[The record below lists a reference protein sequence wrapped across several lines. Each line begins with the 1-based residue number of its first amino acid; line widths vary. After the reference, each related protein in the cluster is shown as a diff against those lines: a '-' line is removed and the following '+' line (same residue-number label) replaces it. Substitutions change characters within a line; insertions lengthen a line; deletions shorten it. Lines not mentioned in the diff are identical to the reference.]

1 VTKFSYI
8 LSILFV
14 CCILCSCNDDL
25 ASAGAGALT
34 SDEEVRVRVKTLT
47 DIQSST
53 IDSVPGFSITQTPDS
68 FLLGE
73 CNTEVWA
80 TIKADIMTQFA
91 CPEGFTYPQDISPE
105 YTTQVDSVAL
115 MMSYSSWFAEGNSPL
130 RISVY
135 EMDKK
140 TFEYT
145 GTYTSQ
151 EDINE
156 YWSKADST
164 HVVVADQTVVAAT
177 PSDSVYSEANS
188 KYVPL
193 IRFTMNKRFVD
204 KMNAV
209 RRFPSQSDFNHNIL
223 KGLYITTTAGAST
236 ALYINNIQLVIY
248 YHYYYEQSPGSGI
261 YQKVDH
267 TKYLYANNEV
277 RQVNR
282 YSFPYKEVV
291 INAMKKQE
299 DSINYVVSPSYVFT
313 QVNMPTSRYVDTI
326 ISSLI
331 TDRGDTLQPYINK
344 AVMRVDVL
352 NVNAKST
359 TSDKWAD
366 PASDMLLIHKDS
378 LASFFATNHLPSSD
392 YCLLATL
399 TTSLNDDKQ
408 TYSYHYDFDVSTLL
422 YNEVHKRMAHGESKD
437 VEMVMIPVFVEYAT
451 TSTAVVVSKIN
462 INQTITFTTLRS
474 AQHEINPLD
483 IDVVYSGFTINSIH

>member
-1 VTKFSYI
+1 MTRFSYI
-8 LSILFV
+8 LSILLF
-14 CCILCSCNDDL
+14 CCLLCGCSDDII
-25 ASAGAGALT
+25 SAGAGALAN
-34 SDEEVRVRVKTLT
+34 DEEVRVRVKTLS
-47 DIQSST
+47 DIHSTT
-53 IDSVPGFSITQTPDS
+53 IDTVPGFVIAQTPDS

-73 CNTEVWA
+73 CNTETWA

-91 CPEGFTYPQDISPE
+91 CPEGFTYPQDISPD
-105 YTTQVDSVAL
+105 YTTQIDSVAL
-115 MMSYSSWFAEGNSPL
+115 MMSYNTWFAEGNSPL

-156 YWSKADST
+156 YWSRNDST
-164 HVVVADQTVVAAT
+164 HVVVADQTVVAAQPT
-177 PSDSVYSEANS
+177 DSVYSNATS
-188 KYVPL
+188 TYVPL
-193 IRFTMNKRFVD
+193 IRFMMNQQFVD
-204 KMNAV
+204 KMNKV
-209 RRFPSQSDFNHNIL
+209 RQFPSQRDFNHNIL

-248 YHYYYEQSPGSGI
+248 YHYYYEQSPGSGV

-267 TKYLYANNEV
+267 SKYLYANSEV

-291 INAMKKQE
+291 MAQMKKQE
-299 DSINYVVSPSYVFT
+299 DSINYVVSPGYVYT
-313 QVNMPTSRYVDTI
+313 EVNMPTSRYVDTI
-326 ISSLI
+326 INSLI
-331 TDRGDTLQPYINK
+331 TSNGDTLQPYINK
-344 AVMRVDVL
+344 AIMRVDVL
-352 NVNAKST
+352 NVNSKSS

-366 PASDMLLIHKDS
+366 PASDMLLIRKDS
-378 LASFFATNHLPSSD
+378 LASFFATSHLPSAD

-399 TTSLNDDKQ
+399 TTTLNDDNQ
-408 TYSYHYDFDVSTLL
+408 TYSYHYDFDVSTML
-422 YNEVHKRMAHGESKD
+422 YNEVHKRMAHGEEKD
-437 VEMVMIPVFVEYAT
+437 VEMVMVPVFVEYAT
-451 TSTAVVVSKIN
+451 TSTSVVVSKIN

-474 AQHEINPLD
+474 AQHTVNPLD